1 VRKDLQFTYESFK
14 LLPVGKIAKKKNGL
28 KECVFC

>member
-1 VRKDLQFTYESFK
+1 
-14 LLPVGKIAKKKNGL
+14 LPVDAKVILDKWKKIAKKKHL